1 MATPYDLRWIINCPL
16 TTSLVWSF
24 SANTSV
30 FFDASYPSPAAL
42 AMSANLFANS
52 LGDSSGPYFSLLS

>member
-24 SANTSV
+24 SANTKV
-30 FFDASYPSPAAL
+30 FLDASLPKPAAF

-52 LGDSSGPYFSLLS
+52 LGDSSGPYFRRLS